1 MGPREVLISLATVL
15 AARMFDYTCIIQICL
30 NIENNH
36 FPLLILQLDD
46 NQKPAA
52 RAIILARIRK
62 LTYLVSFEAL
72 GSPLLF
78 LLPDDDEG
86 ASVFVESERHIY
98 L

>member
-15 AARMFDYTCIIQICL
+15 AARMLDYTCVIQICL
-30 NIENNH
+30 NIENIL

-46 NQKPAA
+46 YQKPAA
-52 RAIILARIRK
+52 KARIHARTRK
-62 LTYLVSFEAL
+62 LTYLVSLEAL
-72 GSPLLF
+72 DSPLLF